1 MTKVCVESWEG
12 FTLYLC
18 TFITTPPT
26 LDLRVTHSRRPKK
39 YHVGP
44 FSVALRRAS
53 ATSAKLKYTVLSPE
67 QGGEGGGSIKG
78 KFFSLHF
85 WMNWSIWSTF
95 SIFSKFLSK
104 TCRTAETP
112 PPPYVEFSTK
122 STHLIFETFP
132 KEVCYSELF

>member
-1 MTKVCVESWEG
+1 MCRILGRFHFVS
-12 FTLYLC
+12 LYLYYN
-18 TFITTPPT
+18 PPT

-95 SIFSKFLSK
+95 SFFSKILTK
-104 TCRTAETP
+104 TCRTAEP
-112 PPPYVEFSTK
+112 PPPP
-122 STHLIFETFP
+122 LCRIFYKKYTFN
-132 KEVCYSELF
+132 F